1 MTIIENWDTYRHGMK
16 LADHPRIAVDPEI
29 CGGRPTIAGTRMR
42 VADIL
47 AMLAEG
53 VSEEVI
59 LADFPYVKVEDIR
72 ASLAYAASII
82 DTGQAMRIPPGSYT
96 LETLPPLSEG
106 ARAILASID
115 SVAPLVDVR
124 SDMESVRHAPRIE
137 IEDPGVAIELSD
149 EPLPGFDPDR

>member
-1 MTIIENWDTYRHGMK
+1 MTIIENWDTYRQGMK

-42 VADIL
+42 VTDIL

-59 LADFPYVKVEDIR
+59 LTDFPYVKLEDIR
-72 ASLAYAASII
+72 ASLAYAASTL
-82 DTGQAMRIPPGSYT
+82 DEKPLPPGYYT

-106 ARAILASID
+106 AKAILASID
-115 SVAPLVDVR
+115 AVAPLVDVR
-124 SDMESVRHAPRIE
+124 ATPERGGAAPGITL
-137 IEDPGVAIELSD
+137 EDEGLEGIRLSD
-149 EPLPGFDPDR
+149 EGLPGLDPDN